1 MNKKL
6 LEQFFKEIAE
16 LTLLEQFFK
25 EIAELTI
32 DHNILSG
39 NAIVFADKLG
49 NALEKVDKEWWKK
62 VLDNDVE

>member
-1 MNKKL
+1 MNKK
-6 LEQFFKEIAE
+6 
-16 LTLLEQFFK
+16 LLEQFFK